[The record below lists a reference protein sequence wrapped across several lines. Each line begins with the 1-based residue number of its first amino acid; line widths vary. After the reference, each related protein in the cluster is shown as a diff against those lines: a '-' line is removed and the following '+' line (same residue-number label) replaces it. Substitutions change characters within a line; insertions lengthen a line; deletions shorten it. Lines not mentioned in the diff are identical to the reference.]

1 VITLRLTFCDKMFAA
16 MVVVFSLGLFI
27 LNLQIFAGPGRQYIS
42 VHVDN
47 EFVMELS
54 FDESAEKLVSV
65 PFGAA
70 REHSAV
76 LEISGGRVRMLPM
89 EEELCPRG
97 ICSHT
102 GWISLDFQSI
112 VCVPNRIVVSFTG
125 EKDEDVDGV
134 TF

>member
-1 VITLRLTFCDKMFAA
+1 VITMRLTFCDKMFAA
-16 MVVVFSLGLFI
+16 MLVVFSLGLFI
-27 LNLQIFAGPGRQYIS
+27 LNLQISAGPGRQYIS
-42 VHVDN
+42 IHVDN
-47 EFVMELS
+47 EFLMEIS
-54 FDESAEKLVSV
+54 FDESTEKQVSV

-89 EEELCPRG
+89 KEDLCPRG

-102 GWISLDFQSI
+102 GWISRGFQSI

-125 EKDEDVDGV
+125 EKDEGVDGV